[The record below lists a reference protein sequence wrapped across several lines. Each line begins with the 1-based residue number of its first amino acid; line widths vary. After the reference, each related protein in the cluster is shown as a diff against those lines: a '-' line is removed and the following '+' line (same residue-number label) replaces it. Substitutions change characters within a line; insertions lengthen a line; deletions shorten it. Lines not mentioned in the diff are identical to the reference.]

1 MVNGTIRKEGNI
13 FIGQIAIGKYDNGR
27 IKYKR
32 FKGKKK
38 ADVIKKMEAFNLLL
52 QQGTP
57 EVTENYLD
65 DCLLQWAK
73 NVKKIE
79 VKPSSYNSII
89 CIITQT
95 INPTLGHYPISSLL
109 TFPIIISII
118 NTKYPSA
125 QKSTIVSI
133 YKSLI

>member
-38 ADVIKKMEAFNLLL
+38 SDVIKKMEEFNLLL

-95 INPTLGHYPISSLL
+95 INPTLGHYPINSLTPSL
-109 TFPIIISII
+109 IQTELI
-118 NTKYPSA
+118 NKMFENG
-125 QKSTIVSI
+125 
-133 YKSLI
+133 KSL